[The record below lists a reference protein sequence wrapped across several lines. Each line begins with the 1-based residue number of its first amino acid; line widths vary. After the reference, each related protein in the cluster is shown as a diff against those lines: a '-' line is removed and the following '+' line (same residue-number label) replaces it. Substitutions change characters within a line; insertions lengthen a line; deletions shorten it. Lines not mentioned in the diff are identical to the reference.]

1 MHRLKKT
8 KSLAVISLLGA
19 VITAVGLLVSPG
31 VKSQTQTGAQAAR
44 ESANKPAFVSIPGGS
59 YAIDPAHSSIG
70 FTVRHLMLN
79 NVRGRFTDFAGT
91 IIHDDKDITKSSV
104 EFTAKVASIN
114 TDVARR
120 DEHLRAPD
128 FFDAVK
134 YPELTFKSK
143 RIERRNKN
151 SYVAIGDFTLRGVTK
166 EIAIPF
172 TLNGALKEARGGGYR
187 IGVEAATVINRQDY
201 GVSWSRALDG
211 GGLAVANEVNVEL
224 MLEAVMRAPEKPGT
238 APGSSR

>member
-1 MHRLKKT
+1 MHRLKKSQ
-8 KSLAVISLLGA
+8 SLVAVSLLGA
-19 VITAVGLLVSPG
+19 IITGISFLTPFG
-31 VKSQTQTGAQAAR
+31 VKSQTQTAVQATS
-44 ESANKPAFVSIPGGS
+44 ESASKSAFVSVPGGS

-120 DEHLRAPD
+120 DEHLRAAD
-128 FFDAVK
+128 FFDAAK

-143 RIERRNKN
+143 RVERRNKN

-166 EIAIPF
+166 EIALPF

-211 GGLAVANEVNVEL
+211 GGLSVANDVNVEL

-238 APGSSR
+238 AQGSSR